1 MTEKIFANK
10 KFTGLTLVELLVG
23 IVVGLVVLSAAGG
36 AMMSYMRSYSDS
48 QRILSL
54 NQNMRAVMDVMA
66 RDIRRAGYVTDQIDN
81 LSALRKNPFFE
92 EMCDLRICDTIENP
106 GSCISFS
113 YDINGDSTVTGSD
126 NKKQNEKNEIF
137 GFRLNNK
144 VLEIKKSGKSSCE
157 NADFQYEG
165 LSDFDI
171 SIDKLIFTING
182 MDGLN
187 INDSTESC
195 TNNPETKDCLYVRSV
210 RIELTA
216 STNSE
221 PKIQQTLVQTVKIR
235 NDKFTPKTVT
245 SP

>member
-1 MTEKIFANK
+1 MNK

-36 AMMSYMRSYSDS
+36 AMMSYMRSYSDI
-48 QRILSL
+48 QKILNL

-66 RDIRRAGYVTDQIDN
+66 RDIRRAGYVKNQIDN
-81 LSALRKNPFFE
+81 LIALRENPFFKE
-92 EMCDLRICDTIENP
+92 KCDLRVCDAVGNS

-113 YDINGDSTVTGSD
+113 YDVNGDSFVTGSD
-126 NKKQNEKNEIF
+126 NKKPNEKNEIL
-137 GFRLNNK
+137 GFRLNGK

-171 SIDKLIFTING
+171 SIDKLIFTIDG
-182 MDGLN
+182 VDGLN
-187 INDSTESC
+187 VDDPTKSC
-195 TNNPETKDCLYVRSV
+195 AVNPETKNCLYVRSV
-210 RIELTA
+210 HIELTA

-221 PKIQQTLVQTVKIR
+221 PKMQQTLVQTVKIR
-235 NDKFTPKTVT
+235 NDKFTKKTVT

>member
-1 MTEKIFANK
+1 MNK

-36 AMMSYMRSYSDS
+36 AMMSYMRSYSDN
-48 QRILSL
+48 QKILNL
-54 NQNMRAVMDVMA
+54 NQNMRAVMDIMA
-66 RDIRRAGYVTDQIDN
+66 RDIRRAGYVTSQVDN
-81 LSALRKNPFFE
+81 LIALRENPFFKE
-92 EMCDLRICDTIENP
+92 KCDLRVCDAVGNS

-113 YDINGDSTVTGSD
+113 YDVNGDSFVAGSD
-126 NKKQNEKNEIF
+126 NKKPDEKNEIF
-137 GFRLNNK
+137 GFRLNGK
-144 VLEIKKSGKSSCE
+144 VLEIKKSDKYNCE
-157 NADFQYEG
+157 NVDSQYEG
-165 LSDFDI
+165 LSDKDI
-171 SIDKLIFTING
+171 SMDKLIFTING

-235 NDKFTPKTVT
+235 NDKFKPKTVT